1 MQNVVKVK
9 YSKETED
16 IKITYFDKEMDV
28 SNIKGIPIEQWLYPF
43 YANGVNWKG
52 LYEELVTFTGRTD
65 YTLHFDSDDES
76 FNLVKYA
83 FAEKSVKLTG
93 TNNIVTIVYRENPF
107 STKIAINGKLLDTPL
122 IQNRCIDEWINP
134 ISIREF
140 QWSGIFTELENEV
153 GTDIY
158 TIYFVG
164 ELEFMDML
172 IKNCPASVNIFYRNS
187 KMINQGMRTKASTI
201 ANITNIS
208 EMGQKKNDDMQPNLT
223 DKNSLLKNLVANKN
237 LVTIFAVLSIVLLF
251 LSFAKFSTSLDSSG
265 IEMVS
270 ENVNVSGFET
280 IFGIDEIK
288 VGNNKSIFALFLLI
302 VPAIIIIANYVNL
315 ELFKKKWINIIIPLM
330 GIIAEII
337 TLLDIRKLFKTFLI
351 EDEMKLNTSL
361 GIGFFLILSCYIL
374 IAILKYTS
382 SHSFKFH
389 GFKLPKRK

>member
-1 MQNVVKVK
+1 MQNVVKIK

-315 ELFKKKWINIIIPLM
+315 ELFKKKWINIISPLM

-382 SHSFKFH
+382 SHSFKSH